1 MAGRRLADATRLYE
15 FSLRMMN
22 DDHDEVANFWRDSRA
37 ASFRQEYIDP
47 QLALAGDGTAD
58 LGLQHT
64 AYTTTLETACSA
76 ENEHIAGLTELSE
89 SEIAVERALQ
99 IVSEVSDIVNSVF
112 AECHRTEDALQ
123 EIEQEVHATEYDP
136 G

>member
-1 MAGRRLADATRLYE
+1 MAGRRLADAIRVYE
-15 FSLRMMN
+15 FSRRTMN
-22 DDHDEVANFWRDSRA
+22 DDHDEVANLWHDSRA

-58 LGLQHT
+58 LGLQHA
-64 AYTTTLETACSA
+64 AYTTALATACSA

-99 IVSEVSDIVNSVF
+99 IVSEVSDRVNSVF
-112 AECHRTEDALQ
+112 AECDRIEYALQ
-123 EIEQEVHATEYDP
+123 EIEQQVRAAEYDP